1 VGVVAALASEARAL
15 GPSMPRGGVIPLSEL
30 AVLGDGALLAV
41 SGIGPAAAAAA
52 ANALIDAGASAL
64 MTFGMAG
71 ALDPALTSGSVI
83 LPREVISGDGARYLA
98 SSSWRA
104 RVAAALSPLRAVT
117 ECNLLS
123 RDRAIETQSHK
134 AAAFHASGAAA
145 VDMESAAV
153 AEVAARHN
161 LPFIAVRVIV
171 DTAADTLP
179 RAVVAA
185 SRAGRVKFVRLMAG
199 LVLAPGEIVSLIR
212 LAQRYRVAM
221 RSLRAIGQHLE

>member
-41 SGIGPAAAAAA
+41 SGIGRTAAAAA
-52 ANALIDAGASAL
+52 ANALIEAGASAL

-71 ALDPALTSGSVI
+71 ALDPALTPGSVV
-83 LPREVISGDGARYLA
+83 LPRELISGDGARFQA
-98 SSSWRA
+98 SASWRA
-104 RVAAALSPLRAVT
+104 RVAAALRPVRAVT
-117 ECNLLS
+117 EGNLLTS
-123 RDRAIETQSHK
+123 DRAIETPTDK
-134 AAAFHASGAAA
+134 AAAFHRSGAAA

-171 DTAADTLP
+171 DTAADRLP

-185 SRAGRVKFVRLMAG
+185 SRAGRVKFGRLIAG
-199 LVLAPGEIVSLIR
+199 LVLAPGEIASLIR
-212 LAQRYRVAM
+212 LAQRYRIAM
-221 RSLRAIGQHLE
+221 RSLRAIGPHLE